1 MLYLAMEVVLV
12 IENSVVVSVHAA
24 SIEEHLLLVVEEG
37 VGVEVVGEV
46 DTFVHRGVASVTI
59 AGAALV
65 RATAAISVAPHVASV
80 GNGGGR
86 LVVINQML
94 SH

>member
-1 MLYLAMEVVLV
+1 MDVVLV
-12 IENSVVVSVHAA
+12 IENNIVVSVHVA

-37 VGVEVVGEV
+37 VGVKVVGEV
-46 DTFVHRGVASVTI
+46 DDFVHQGAASVTI

-65 RATAAISVAPHVASV
+65 RATATVSVAPRVPSV

-86 LVVINQML
+86 LVVINHML